1 MKRHIKQAVT
11 RLRKAQD
18 KVFNHKE
25 GDCYAIDISA
35 HNDRD
40 VVYYSIYCLVGS
52 ICRGFFINPNDSE
65 ESVNDILADVS
76 KFVGFEV

>member
-1 MKRHIKQAVT
+1 MKRHIKSAIT

-35 HNDRD
+35 HNDD
-40 VVYYSIYCLVGS
+40 TVVFYSIYCLVGPLCQS
-52 ICRGFFINPNDSE
+52 FYISPKDSE
-65 ESVNDILADVS
+65 ESVNGILDDVS